1 MKVDL
6 LIAEIGSTTTLV
18 NAFSGINTDQPEF
31 VGQGLAPTSVLD
43 GDVMIGLEGAI
54 DNLKENLAID
64 ELDWD
69 EFMATSSAAGGLK
82 MTVHGLVKDMTVK
95 AAEEAALGA
104 GAVIRQVTAGKLRE
118 RRIEELLDIQPNIIL
133 LAGGVNYGEEEVILH
148 NARKLCEL
156 DLDVP
161 VIYAGN
167 KVLQDEVK
175 EMFEEAGKEILIAD
189 NVYPEIDTLNIE
201 ETRKLIHNVF
211 ARHIVRAP
219 GMKKIES
226 MLSIDMMPTPG
237 AVMQGAKLLKE
248 KIGNLVTLDVG
259 GATTDVHSVT
269 TDSGAIKEILLSPEP
284 EAKRTVEGDL
294 GVFLN
299 APQVYEML
307 KKELAEQ
314 GKKVE
319 KREDLA
325 PLPRDK
331 KEEEYIQI
339 LAKKAAVT
347 AVRRHAGKMKDY
359 FGPSGRMTVAEG
371 KDLTAV
377 KWVIGTGGALT
388 RLTDGKEILKKVRGK
403 DKRIL
408 LPTKDAV
415 ALVDKDYIMA
425 SMGLMSQKYPEA
437 AQKLLLNSVKNEK
450 VEKYLEDMKVKNK
463 S

>member
-18 NAFSGINTDQPEF
+18 NAFNGVNTDQPEF

-43 GDVMIGLEGAI
+43 GDVMIGLNSAI
-54 DNLKENLAID
+54 DDLKENLEIN
-64 ELDWD
+64 ELEWD

-104 GAVIRQVTAGKLRE
+104 GAVIKQVTAGKLRD
-118 RRIEELLDIQPNIIL
+118 RRIDEVLDIKPNIIL
-133 LAGGVNYGEEEVILH
+133 LAGGVDYGEEEVILH
-148 NARKLCEL
+148 NAHKLAKI

-167 KVLQDEVK
+167 KVLQEEVK
-175 EMFEEAGKEILIAD
+175 EIFENEGKEVLIAD

-211 ARHIVRAP
+211 AKHIVRAP
-219 GMKKIES
+219 GMKKIKS

-237 AVMQGAKLLKE
+237 AVMQGSKLLKE
-248 KIGNLVTLDVG
+248 KIGNLVTVDVG

-269 TDSGAIKEILLSPEP
+269 TDSGAVKEILLSPEP

-299 APQVYEML
+299 APHVYEML
-307 KKELAEQ
+307 KEELADK
-314 GKKVE
+314 GLSIE

-339 LAKKAAVT
+339 LAEKAAVT
-347 AVRRHAGKMKDY
+347 AVRRHAGKLKDY

-403 DKRIL
+403 DRKL
-408 LPTKDAV
+408 LIPSEDAN
-415 ALVDKDYIMA
+415 ALADNDYIMA
-425 SMGLMSQKYPEA
+425 SMGVMSQKYPET
-437 AQKLLLNSVKNEK
+437 AQKLLLNSVKNKK
-450 VEKYLEDMKVKNK
+450 VENYLEERNKN
-463 S
+463 

>member
-1 MKVDL
+1 MTNKETNIDL

-18 NAFSGINTDQPEF
+18 NAFNGIKSDQPKF

-43 GDVMIGLEGAI
+43 GDVMIGLKGAI
-54 DNLKENLAID
+54 DDLKNNLDID
-64 ELDWD
+64 ELKWE

-104 GAVIRQVTAGKLRE
+104 GAVIKQVTAGKLRDRKIDE
-118 RRIEELLDIQPNIIL
+118 ILEISPNIVL
-133 LAGGVNYGEEEVILH
+133 LAGGVDYGEEEVILH
-148 NARKLCEL
+148 NAKKLCEL

-167 KVLQDEVK
+167 KVLQDEIK
-175 EMFEEAGKEILIAD
+175 EMFENAGKEILIAD

-211 ARHIVRAP
+211 ARHIVKAP
-219 GMKKIES
+219 GMQKIES

-237 AVMQGAKLLKE
+237 AVMKASQLLKG
-248 KIGNLVTLDVG
+248 KIGNLLTVDVG
-259 GATTDVHSVT
+259 GATTDVHAVT
-269 TDSGAIKEILLSPEP
+269 NDSGAVKEILLSPEP

-299 APQVYEML
+299 APHVYEML
-307 KKELAEQ
+307 QEEIT
-314 GKKVE
+314 VE

-325 PLPRDK
+325 PLPRDER
-331 KEEEYIQI
+331 EEEYIQI
-339 LAKKAAVT
+339 LAEKAAVT
-347 AVRRHAGKMKDY
+347 AVKRHAGRMKDY

-388 RLTDGKEILKKVRGK
+388 RLTDGKEILKKVRAK
-403 DKRIL
+403 DKRL
-408 LPTKDAV
+408 LIPTKDAT
-415 ALVDKDYIMA
+415 ALIDNDYIMA
-425 SMGLMSQKYPEA
+425 SLGLMSQKYPEA
-437 AQKLLLNSVKNEK
+437 ALSLLIDSVKNDK
-450 VEKYLEDMKVKNK
+450 LNKYLESVKK
-463 S
+463 E